1 MYIDFPIRKWFIEWS
16 AELKCCLNIIKKK
29 KKMDGRLFKKN
40 IVNILIKLKYYSNVV
55 FLKTALLKQIFS
67 IVHKKLCG
75 HWISFF
81 RTYI

>member
-1 MYIDFPIRKWFIEWS
+1 MIHRMIGRIKMLLEYNK
-16 AELKCCLNIIKKK
+16 KKIKKK
-29 KKMDGRLFKKN
+29 MNGRLFKKN

-75 HWISFF
+75 H
-81 RTYI
+81 